1 MIRKRKMFARPKK
14 AYEKTRI
21 TEENVLVEKYGL
33 KNKKEIWKT
42 IAKIKYYRQRAKDL
56 AKRPEEEQKVL
67 FDKLNEIGLEVKSI
81 SDVLA
86 LNVEMLLKR
95 RLPTI
100 VMEKNLAKTIKEA
113 RQMVVHR
120 QVSINGQ
127 VVNIPSYIVR
137 VAEEKGVTGTP
148 RKMVDKKNE
157 KSGDVENG

>member
-33 KNKKEIWKT
+33 KNKREIWKT
-42 IAKIKYYRQRAKDL
+42 MAKIKYYRRRAMDL
-56 AKRPEEEQKVL
+56 AKKSEEDQKIL
-67 FDKLNEIGLEVKSI
+67 FDKLNEIGLDVKNI
-81 SDVLA
+81 ADVLA

-100 VMEKNLAKTIKEA
+100 VMEKKMSKTIREA

-127 VVNIPSYIVR
+127 VINIPSYIVR
-137 VAEEKGVTGTP
+137 VSEETGIKAVP
-148 RKMVDKKNE
+148 RKMVDKKNDKAGE
-157 KSGDVENG
+157 VENG

>member
-1 MIRKRKMFARPKK
+1 MIRKRKMFDRPKK

-21 TEENVLVEKYGL
+21 GEENKLVERYGL
-33 KNKKEIWKT
+33 KNKREIWKT
-42 IAKIKYYRQRAKDL
+42 IAKIKYYRRRAMDL
-56 AKRPEEEQKVL
+56 AKKGYEEQKVL
-67 FDKLNEIGLEVKSI
+67 FDKLNEIGLEVKNI

-100 VMEKNLAKTIKEA
+100 VMNKKMAKTVKEA

-127 VVNIPSYIVR
+127 IINIPSYIVR
-137 VAEEKGVTGTP
+137 VSEESNINSLP
-148 RKMVDKKNE
+148 RKVMVKKNDKAGE
-157 KSGDVENG
+157 VENG